1 MPNVPDTTSNEHRTL
16 ELTVKT
22 PQCGHTVRGRM
33 FVSVSLVILSSR
45 TMSGQHMHRTGQ
57 DRGAKRN
64 TELSFNGNLKW
75 NMLRQ
80 WIGAKSEGRKETVA
94 HTVFPSIRMFD

>member
-1 MPNVPDTTSNEHRTL
+1 MNRQACQALSVPCNLISHEWATHA
-16 ELTVKT
+16 
-22 PQCGHTVRGRM
+22 
-33 FVSVSLVILSSR
+33 
-45 TMSGQHMHRTGQ
+45 Q

-64 TELSFNGNLKW
+64 AELSFNGNLKW